1 MGLNSRGAG
10 GGSNTT
16 FLNVYQ
22 GNIVIEY
29 DEQDKLLSKLDNL
42 GLDQDGVKVRQRT
55 KGKNEGKDVFYY
67 VLFDVSGML
76 TNVTI
81 KELPFGEFLELEL
94 TDVDKKFVVS
104 LGDITGRIAKDFAR
118 KCGGIDIK
126 SELIFGVWSLTAE
139 QADNGKAKSGVRMY
153 QDGDKIDYFIPYEDL
168 PQPEKKTRGRKV
180 TWDYSEQEDFLYD
193 TIVDFSKGNFKGN
206 PLDLSGSAAAAPAP
220 AASSSNDSDPGLPF

>member
-29 DEQDKLLSKLDNL
+29 DEQDKLLSKIDSL
-42 GLDQDGVKVRQRT
+42 GLDPEGVKVRQRT

-67 VLFDVSGML
+67 VLFDVSGLL

-81 KELPFGEFLELEL
+81 KELPFGEFVELEI
-94 TDVDKKFVVS
+94 TDVDEKFVVS
-104 LGDITGRIAKDFAR
+104 LGDVTGRIAKDFAR
-118 KCGGIDIK
+118 KCGGIDLS
-126 SELIFGVWSLTAE
+126 SELVFGVWSLTAE

-153 QDGDKIDYFIPYEDL
+153 QDGDKLEYFISYEDL

-193 TIVDFSKGNFKGN
+193 TIVDFSKSNFKG
-206 PLDLSGSAAAAPAP
+206 DAISVAATTAAPA
-220 AASSSNDSDPGLPF
+220 AASTTDSDNDLPF